1 MFRIF
6 YAEKDTTLYESA
18 PAGNTGLD
26 EIIEIGKRLGTDG
39 NELLKSRGLLKFDM
53 AELLNNE
60 MRLVMI
66 MRGSCSTTWPSATP
80 SARESPLR

>member
-53 AELLNNE
+53 AEISASL
-60 MRLVMI
+60 
-66 MRGSCSTTWPSATP
+66 STYGKTVNDCKFILQLYRA
-80 SARESPLR
+80 